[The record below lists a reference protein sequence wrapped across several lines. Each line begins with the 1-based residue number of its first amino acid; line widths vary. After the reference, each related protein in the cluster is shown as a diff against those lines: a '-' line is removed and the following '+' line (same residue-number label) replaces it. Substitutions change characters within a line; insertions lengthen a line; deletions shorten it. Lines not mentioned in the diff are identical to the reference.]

1 MSGYGGA
8 DDESVNAMAMVENAI
23 DIARLMLPTGP
34 SNKFCRECHDPIPQA
49 RREAQVGCK
58 YCITCQVYF
67 DKRPNLKVLDR
78 IL

>member
-8 DDESVNAMAMVENAI
+8 DDESVNAMAMVDNAI
-23 DIARLMLPTGP
+23 ELSRMMLPTGP
-34 SNKFCRECHDPIPQA
+34 SSQYCLDCGEPIPQA

-58 YCITCQVYF
+58 YCITCQPLH
-67 DKRPNLKVLDR
+67 DKAPKVKVLDR